1 MFLPSKKITLGIA
14 MFTVTL
20 LVAGLILGIYSLKY
34 IKEIVSD
41 QFNQQQLGLAEH
53 AARQIESQFRLITQE
68 LTILNQSPSVQY
80 LERVS
85 WANRIKITFNMIR
98 DAGILEIGRV
108 DERGEKLYK
117 VNSRD
122 EVQVIPVNYASV
134 KPFSWTINPEH
145 KGNILLTKILP
156 EKNPSQ
162 KQLLMLVMPTYL
174 DSVDD
179 AHPVAGHQ
187 FAGYV
192 YLLVDTE
199 YFVART
205 VKDIRSGK
213 TGYAW
218 VIDNESN
225 FLFHPVSEFIGQ
237 DAFEVREKRSG
248 GKAVSFDKINQIQKE
263 KMLQGAQGTSWYV
276 SGWHRGVS
284 GNIKKLIAYA
294 PIQLKLPTQ
303 SLNWAIAVVA
313 PVTEVDEVIHNPFL
327 WQFIMQGIIIAAIIF
342 GSLAILSLEWQYT
355 RTLEEEIRNKTADLS
370 QSEKR
375 YKELVESAEDL
386 IYSLDREGRFLS
398 LNNYGAAFLY
408 GTGNKP
414 EMEGH
419 VAPSPQPSGS
429 KSFLG
434 QKIFEVFGISDDFNP
449 LVIEEVWQKGK
460 PRIIEH
466 MLHRADSEHWLH
478 TQLIAI
484 KNDQGG
490 VQAVLGIS
498 RNITEKKKIEKQMMN
513 TEKLASLGLLAA
525 GVAHEINNPLGI
537 ILGYC
542 EYLIEKTPPEEKA
555 YKILEKI
562 ERQGNQC
569 KRIVENL
576 LSFSRY
582 SEHFDD
588 ISEVNAHLEN
598 ILDVVQNNLMI
609 KKIQVHLNLGKDLP
623 RIKADPIQLKQV
635 FMNLIS
641 NAMGA
646 MPEGGVLTL
655 STSWEADTDRVK
667 IVIADTGI
675 GIRKENRERI
685 YDPFFTTK
693 QVGEGTGLGL
703 TVTYNIITHY
713 GGTITMETK
722 TLEEDPVYHGT
733 AFSVTFPVYH
743 ARREIDPQGDRDV

>member
-1 MFLPSKKITLGIA
+1 MYLPSKKITFGIA
-14 MFTVTL
+14 IFTVTL
-20 LVAGLILGIYSLKY
+20 LLAGLILGIYSLKY

-98 DAGILEIGRV
+98 ETGILEIGRV
-108 DERGEKLYK
+108 DEKGEKLYR
-117 VNSRD
+117 VNNRD
-122 EVQVIPVNYASV
+122 EVQVVPVEYASI
-134 KPFSWTINPEH
+134 KPFAWTINPEH
-145 KGNILLTKILP
+145 KGNILSTKILP

-199 YFVART
+199 YFVARI

-218 VIDNESN
+218 VIDNDEN

-237 DAFEVREKRSG
+237 NAFEVREKRSG

-263 KMLQGAQGTSWYV
+263 KMLQGARGTSWYV

-303 SLNWAIAVVA
+303 SLNWAVAVVA
-313 PVTEVDEVIHNPFL
+313 PVTEVDQVIHNPFL

-398 LNNYGAAFLY
+398 LNYYGAAFLS
-408 GTGNKP
+408 GSGEKP
-414 EMEGH
+414 ELEGD
-419 VAPSPQPSGS
+419 VAQSPQPSGPQA
-429 KSFLG
+429 FLG
-434 QKIFEVFGISDDFNP
+434 QKIFKVFGISEDFNP

-460 PRIIEH
+460 PRVIEH
-466 MLHRADSEHWLH
+466 MASPGRQRALAPYPIDCHQERPGPGAGRPGNFAECHRKKEDRKTDDEHREAGLPGF
-478 TQLIAI
+478 AGCR
-484 KNDQGG
+484 GG
-490 VQAVLGIS
+490 
-498 RNITEKKKIEKQMMN
+498 
-513 TEKLASLGLLAA
+513 
-525 GVAHEINNPLGI
+525 P
-537 ILGYC
+537 
-542 EYLIEKTPPEEKA
+542 
-555 YKILEKI
+555 
-562 ERQGNQC
+562 
-569 KRIVENL
+569 
-576 LSFSRY
+576 
-582 SEHFDD
+582 
-588 ISEVNAHLEN
+588 
-598 ILDVVQNNLMI
+598 
-609 KKIQVHLNLGKDLP
+609 
-623 RIKADPIQLKQV
+623 
-635 FMNLIS
+635 
-641 NAMGA
+641 
-646 MPEGGVLTL
+646 
-655 STSWEADTDRVK
+655 
-667 IVIADTGI
+667 
-675 GIRKENRERI
+675 
-685 YDPFFTTK
+685 
-693 QVGEGTGLGL
+693 
-703 TVTYNIITHY
+703 
-713 GGTITMETK
+713 
-722 TLEEDPVYHGT
+722 
-733 AFSVTFPVYH
+733 
-743 ARREIDPQGDRDV
+743 

>member
-1 MFLPSKKITLGIA
+1 MYLPSKKITFGIA
-14 MFTVTL
+14 IFTVTL
-20 LVAGLILGIYSLKY
+20 LLAGLILGIYSLNY
-34 IKEIVSD
+34 IRGIVSD

-85 WANRIKITFNMIR
+85 WANRIKITLHMIR
-98 DAGILEIGRV
+98 EAGILEIGRV
-108 DERGEKLYK
+108 DEKGGKIYK
-117 VNSRD
+117 VNNRD
-122 EVQVIPVNYASV
+122 EVQVLPVQYASI
-134 KPFSWTINPEH
+134 KPFAWTINPEH
-145 KGNILLTKILP
+145 KGNIILTKILP

-162 KQLLMLVMPTYL
+162 KQLMMLVMPTYL

-199 YFVART
+199 YFVARI

-237 DAFEVREKRSG
+237 NAFEVREKRG
-248 GKAVSFDKINQIQKE
+248 AKVVSFDKINQIQKE
-263 KMLQGAQGTSWYV
+263 KMLQGARGTSWYI

-313 PVTEVDEVIHNPFL
+313 PMTEVDEVIHNPFL
-327 WQFIMQGIIIAAIIF
+327 WQFIMQGIIIVAIIF
-342 GSLAILSLEWQYT
+342 GSLAILSLEWQYS

-398 LNNYGAAFLY
+398 LNYYGATFLH
-408 GTGNKP
+408 GTGDKP
-414 EMEGH
+414 ELEED
-419 VAPSPQPSGS
+419 VAQSPQSLRS
-429 KSFLG
+429 KAFLG
-434 QKIFEVFGISDDFNP
+434 QEIFKVFGISEDFNP
-449 LVIEEVWQKGK
+449 LVIEEVWQRGK
-460 PRIIEH
+460 PRVIEH
-466 MLHRADSEHWLH
+466 MIRSADSERWLH

-484 KNDQGG
+484 KNDQGQ

-498 RNITEKKKIEKQMMN
+498 RNVTEKKKIEKQMMN

-555 YKILEKI
+555 HKILEKI

-582 SEHFDD
+582 SEHYDD
-588 ISEVNAHLEN
+588 ISDVNALLEN

-609 KKIQVHLNLGKDLP
+609 KKVQVNLSLGKDLP

-646 MPEGGVLTL
+646 MPEGGALTL
-655 STSWEADTDRVK
+655 STGWEADTDRVK
-667 IVIADTGI
+667 IVIADTGT
-675 GIRKENRERI
+675 GIRKENRERL

-713 GGTITMETK
+713 GGTISLETK
-722 TLEEDPVYHGT
+722 TAEEDTVHHGT
-733 AFSVTFPVYH
+733 AFTVTFPVFH
-743 ARREIDPQGDRDV
+743 ARRGMDPQGDRDV